1 MCYIKFMELVKPK
14 RYNDEESNEQEDDD
28 FDYDMFASDEE
39 DEEVG
44 EFFED

>member
-1 MCYIKFMELVKPK
+1 MCYIKCMELVKPK
-14 RYNDEESNEQEDDD
+14 RYNNEESNEQKDDD